1 MGDQLK
7 LTDNQLIIERVSFP
21 QHWMLKLLNKI
32 NIFKCRR
39 KMIYDWF
46 DKAIEGEYFIDSST
60 GDVFD
65 IIQVQRVNDK
75 SGSYDRER
83 KYVVTKRMSDNTY
96 WVYYQTLYS
105 KQYTEKLLYEEVTN
119 YKRLYYVSGYQW
131 LRRDIVLQQAVEKQ
145 SDDQL
150 PTKQ

>member
-1 MGDQLK
+1 MSDQLK
-7 LTDNQLIIERVSFP
+7 LIDNQLIIERVSLP

-32 NIFKCRR
+32 NVFKSRWEV
-39 KMIYDWF
+39 IYDWF
-46 DKAIEGEYFIDSST
+46 DKAIEGEYFIDRST
-60 GDVFD
+60 GNVFD

-105 KQYTEKLLYEEVTN
+105 KQYTEKVLFEEVTN
-119 YKRLYYVSGYQW
+119 YKRLYYVNGYQW

-145 SDDQL
+145 SEEQL

>member
-1 MGDQLK
+1 
-7 LTDNQLIIERVSFP
+7 
-21 QHWMLKLLNKI
+21 
-32 NIFKCRR
+32 
-39 KMIYDWF
+39 MIYDWF
-46 DKAIEGEYFIDSST
+46 DNAIEGEHFIDKST

-83 KYVVTKRMSDNTY
+83 KYVVTKRLSDSTY

-105 KQYTEKLLYEEVTN
+105 KQYTEKILFEEVTN
-119 YKRLYYVSGYQW
+119 YKRLYYVNGYQW
-131 LRRDIVLQQAVEKQ
+131 LRRDIVLQQAIEKQ
-145 SDDQL
+145 SEEPL

>member
-7 LTDNQLIIERVSFP
+7 LTDNHLIVKQISFP

-46 DKAIEGEYFIDSST
+46 DKAIEGEYFIDKST

-65 IIQVQRVNDK
+65 IIQIQRVNNK

-105 KQYTEKLLYEEVTN
+105 KQYTEKLLFEEVTN
-119 YKRLYYVSGYQW
+119 YKRLYYVGGYQW

>member
-1 MGDQLK
+1 MSDQLK
-7 LTDNQLIIERVSFP
+7 LIDNQLIIERVSLP
-21 QHWMLKLLNKI
+21 QHWILKLLNKI
-32 NIFKCRR
+32 NVFKSRWEV
-39 KMIYDWF
+39 IYDWF
-46 DKAIEGEYFIDSST
+46 DKAIEGEYFIDRST

-65 IIQVQRVNDK
+65 IIQVQRVKDK

-83 KYVVTKRMSDNTY
+83 KYVVTKRLSDNTY

-105 KQYTEKLLYEEVTN
+105 KQYTEKILFEEVTN
-119 YKRLYYVSGYQW
+119 YKRLYYVNGYQW

-145 SDDQL
+145 SEEPL